1 MKLPW
6 VNILLLI
13 LLVLQAIT
21 GYFGFTEGRER
32 MAWILWLHG
41 IGAYALLV
49 LIWFKLVVILD
60 TWRRR
65 RRWTTQRYGFL
76 LTLVLLL
83 LVLATGLLWTFDGP
97 IYLGGFSLV
106 SIHIYI
112 AIPLMALMLWHS
124 WQMRFIRNVD
134 GAIGRRLFLAG
145 ALSAIGGLLVWAT
158 FRRFKQITGFKGAL
172 RRFTGSYE
180 VGSFTREFP
189 VVSWIAD
196 RPPPIDPS
204 GWQLEIAGHVARPI
218 ALAYD
223 AILNLPRTTL
233 TAVLDCTGGWFSQQR
248 WQGPTVGEL
257 LAFCGALPKARSV
270 TFESISGY
278 KRRFDIQ
285 VAQGFL
291 LALGTVDGEPG
302 VEYGAFRPL
311 EHGHGFPL
319 RLVAPGYR
327 GMEWVKWVT
336 MLTVNDSHAFWQ
348 SPLPLQ

>member
-124 WQMRFIRNVD
+124 W
-134 GAIGRRLFLAG
+134 
-145 ALSAIGGLLVWAT
+145 
-158 FRRFKQITGFKGAL
+158 
-172 RRFTGSYE
+172 
-180 VGSFTREFP
+180 
-189 VVSWIAD
+189 
-196 RPPPIDPS
+196 
-204 GWQLEIAGHVARPI
+204 
-218 ALAYD
+218 
-223 AILNLPRTTL
+223 
-233 TAVLDCTGGWFSQQR
+233 
-248 WQGPTVGEL
+248 
-257 LAFCGALPKARSV
+257 
-270 TFESISGY
+270 
-278 KRRFDIQ
+278 
-285 VAQGFL
+285 
-291 LALGTVDGEPG
+291 
-302 VEYGAFRPL
+302 
-311 EHGHGFPL
+311 
-319 RLVAPGYR
+319 
-327 GMEWVKWVT
+327 
-336 MLTVNDSHAFWQ
+336 
-348 SPLPLQ
+348 